1 VPSSMRQLAQR
12 ANDRG
17 LQLFKEKQYGEAEAA
32 FTEALKLRPD
42 FALAA
47 NNLGFVFFKQAR
59 YKEAA
64 RWFDNTVKMDPSRA
78 VAYRNLGDAQALAG
92 EADKAKAAY
101 QTFLALAPTSSA
113 ASTVKQALDKL

>member
-1 VPSSMRQLAQR
+1 MAR
-12 ANDRG
+12 AITEE
-17 LQLFKEKQYGEAEAA
+17 EKQYAQAEAE

-78 VAYRNLGDAQALAG
+78 VAYRNLGDAQVLAG
-92 EADKAKAAY
+92 DPAKAKAAY
-101 QTFLALAPTSSA
+101 QTFLELAPTSSGA
-113 ASTVKQALDKL
+113 PFVKQALEKL